1 MPIGMVEMQGSIPR
15 VQDFQN
21 YQQFE
26 NDKGIIYQAQHQV
39 QVDKN
44 VDQENHQVHTKEDAN
59 AETETDERERESGY
73 AGDGGRDRRRKNTGE
88 QASPDRLIVKSKGG
102 FDIKI

>member
-26 NDKGIIYQAQHQV
+26 NDKGIIYHAQQQV

-44 VDQENHQVHTKEDAN
+44 VEQENHQVHKKDDAN
-59 AETETDERERESGY
+59 AETEADERERENGY
-73 AGDGGRDRRRKNTGE
+73 AGDGGRNRRNNTTGE
-88 QASPDRLIVKSKGG
+88 NKSHDRLIVKSKGG